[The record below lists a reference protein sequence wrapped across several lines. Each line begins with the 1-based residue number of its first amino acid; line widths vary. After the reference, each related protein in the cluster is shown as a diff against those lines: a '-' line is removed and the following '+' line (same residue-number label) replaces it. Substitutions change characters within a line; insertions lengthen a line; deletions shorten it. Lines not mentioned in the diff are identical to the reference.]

1 MTLTR
6 VWLVASMWSVS
17 MRLTRCWQV
26 VQDLVAIWIFIF
38 AGVLNL
44 QLFSLGEDPSRI
56 GPRWGQETQF
66 LTGYCF

>member
-1 MTLTR
+1 
-6 VWLVASMWSVS
+6 

-26 VQDLVAIWIFIF
+26 VQDLVANWIFIF